1 VILNLRVDHKMA
13 DIQSMENI
21 SKDMDELF
29 WKLQEKY
36 SIGEYIEISTCN
48 RKEYY
53 IKNDYIPEDEELLS
67 HENQSIIIE
76 YGEAAVMHL
85 LRMTSG
91 LESMIVGEDQ
101 ILGQVKDAK
110 HKAMKNHHCGRGLDT
125 IFTKAIHVGQVVR
138 NKTNINKGSVSIG
151 SAAID
156 LAEKHIGSLDDKSV
170 LVIGAGKMGKLV
182 AKALAEKDL
191 NAIFVA
197 NRTYYVA
204 VELAEDLGGEA
215 ILFNDLEKY
224 LATADLV
231 ISATSAPHA
240 IITKKRLKGIEMDYE
255 NIMMVDIANP
265 RDISE
270 DVSELGVKLF
280 NIDDLREI
288 ADINTQLRIKEFGE
302 AENIIADEFILLKE
316 SFKIMEVDEMLGNL
330 RASME
335 EIRQRET
342 KKALVKLADVD
353 GSAKIL
359 NNLTNSIV
367 NKIFFDISKMLRML
381 QRMKIRKSLQLRN
394 ICLIQNN
401 YSNIPL
407 TSIFFTLL
415 AFMA

>member
-1 VILNLRVDHKMA
+1 MILNLRVDHKIA
-13 DIQSMENI
+13 DIHTMEKI
-21 SKDMDELF
+21 SKDIDELF

-36 SIGEYIEISTCN
+36 SIGEYVEISTCN

-53 IKNDYIPEDEELLS
+53 IHSDYISEDEKLLS

-76 YGEAAVMHL
+76 YGQSAVMHL

-110 HKAMKNHHCGRGLDT
+110 HKAMKNHHCGRVLDAV
-125 IFTKAIHVGQVVR
+125 FTKAIHVGQVVR

-156 LAEKHIGSLDDKSV
+156 LAEKHMGSLDEKSV
-170 LVIGAGKMGKLV
+170 LVIGAGKMGRLV

-191 NAIFVA
+191 HAIFVA

-204 VELAEDLGGEA
+204 VELAKDLDGEA
-215 ILFNDLEKY
+215 ILFSDLERY
-224 LATADLV
+224 LAEADLV
-231 ISATSAPHA
+231 ISATSAPHS
-240 IITKKRLKGIEMDYE
+240 IIDKERLLGINRTYDEL
-255 NIMMVDIANP
+255 MMVDIANP

-270 DVSELGVKLF
+270 DVIDLGVKLF

-302 AENIIADEFILLKE
+302 AENIIDKEFILLKE
-316 SFKIMEVDEMLGNL
+316 SFKIMEVDDILGSL

-342 KKALVKLADVD
+342 QKASVKLADVD

-359 NNLTNSIV
+359 DNLTNSIV
-367 NKIFFDISKMLRML
+367 NKIFFDISKKVKNAAKEENAEILEAAE
-381 QRMKIRKSLQLRN
+381 
-394 ICLIQNN
+394 
-401 YSNIPL
+401 Y
-407 TSIFFTLL
+407 IFK
-415 AFMA
+415 

>member
-1 VILNLRVDHKMA
+1 MILNLRVDHKIA
-13 DIQSMENI
+13 DVQSMENI
-21 SKDMDELF
+21 AKEIDDLF
-29 WKLQEKY
+29 WQLQERY

-53 IKNDYIPEDEELLS
+53 IHNDYISEDDDLLS

-76 YGEAAVMHL
+76 YGQSAVMHL

-101 ILGQVKDAK
+101 ILGQVQDAK
-110 HKAMKNHHCGRGLDT
+110 HKAMKNRHCGRYLDAV
-125 IFTKAIHVGQVVR
+125 FTKAIHVGQVVR

-156 LAEKHIGSLDDKSV
+156 LAEKHMGCLDEKSV

-191 NAIFVA
+191 SAIFVA

-204 VELAEDLGGEA
+204 VDLAKDLGGEA
-215 ILFNDLEKY
+215 ILFSDLEKY

-231 ISATSAPHA
+231 ISATSAPHP
-240 IITKKRLKGIEMDYE
+240 IITKKRILDIDMDYD
-255 NIMMVDIANP
+255 NVMMVDIANP

-270 DVSELGVKLF
+270 DVAETGVKLF

-302 AENIIADEFILLKE
+302 AENIINEEFLLLKE
-316 SFKIMEVDEMLGNL
+316 SFKIMEVDELLGNL

-335 EIRQRET
+335 DIRQRET
-342 KKALVKLADVD
+342 QKASVKLADVD
-353 GSAKIL
+353 GSVKIL
-359 NNLTNSIV
+359 DNLTNSIV
-367 NKIFFDISKMLRML
+367 NKIFFDISKNLKKAAKDENTDIL
-381 QRMKIRKSLQLRN
+381 EAAE
-394 ICLIQNN
+394 
-401 YSNIPL
+401 Y
-407 TSIFFTLL
+407 IFNFKK
-415 AFMA
+415 

>member
-1 VILNLRVDHKMA
+1 
-13 DIQSMENI
+13 MENI
-21 SKDMDELF
+21 SKDIDDLF
-29 WKLQEKY
+29 WNLQEKY
-36 SIGEYIEISTCN
+36 SVGEYVEISTCN

-53 IKNDYIPEDEELLS
+53 IKNDNISEDDELLS

-76 YGEAAVMHL
+76 YGNSAVMHL

-110 HKAMKNHHCGRGLDT
+110 HKAMKEHHCGKALDAV
-125 IFTKAIHVGQVVR
+125 FTKAIHVGQVVR

-156 LAEKHIGSLDDKSV
+156 LAEKHMGSLDDKSV

-204 VELAEDLGGEA
+204 VELAKDLGGEA
-215 ILFNDLEKY
+215 ILFSELEKY

-240 IITKKRLKGIEMDYE
+240 IITKKRLLGIERDYDDF
-255 NIMMVDIANP
+255 MMVDIANP

-288 ADINTQLRIKEFGE
+288 ADENTNLRIKEFGQ
-302 AENIIADEFILLKE
+302 AENIIDEEFILLKE
-316 SFKIMEVDEMLGNL
+316 SFKIMEVEETLASL
-330 RASME
+330 RSSME

-367 NKIFFDISKMLRML
+367 NKIFFDISKNVKDAAKDENKEVVAAAEYLFNS
-381 QRMKIRKSLQLRN
+381 K
-394 ICLIQNN
+394 
-401 YSNIPL
+401 
-407 TSIFFTLL
+407 
-415 AFMA
+415 

>member
-1 VILNLRVDHKMA
+1 
-13 DIQSMENI
+13 MEII
-21 SKDMDELF
+21 SKDIDELF
-29 WKLQEKY
+29 AKLQEKY
-36 SIGEYIEISTCN
+36 SIVEYIEISTCN
-48 RKEYY
+48 RKEYF
-53 IKNDYIPEDEELLS
+53 IHNKHIPEDEELLS
-67 HENQSIIIE
+67 HENKSIVIDYGQS
-76 YGEAAVMHL
+76 AVMHL

-110 HKAMKNHHCGRGLDT
+110 HKAVKDRHCGKILDA

-156 LAEKHIGSLDDKSV
+156 LAEKYIGDLENKSV

-204 VELAEDLGGEA
+204 VDLAKDLGGEA

-231 ISATSAPHA
+231 ISATSAPHP
-240 IITKKRLKGIEMDYE
+240 IITKERLLKSPRDYE
-255 NIMMVDIANP
+255 SLMLIDIANP

-270 DVSELGVKLF
+270 DVLELGVKSF
-280 NIDDLREI
+280 NIDNLREI
-288 ADINTQLRIKEFGE
+288 AEINTNLRKKEFAE
-302 AENIIADEFILLKE
+302 AENIINDEFILLKE
-316 SFKIMEVDEMLGNL
+316 SFKIMKVDELLGNL

-335 EIRQRET
+335 YIRERET
-342 KKALVKLADVD
+342 QKAIGKLSDVD
-353 GSAKIL
+353 GSDRIL
-359 NNLTNSIV
+359 DNLTNSIV
-367 NKIFFDISKMLRML
+367 NKIFYDVSKKVKKAAKDENEDILAA
-381 QRMKIRKSLQLRN
+381 
-394 ICLIQNN
+394 CE
-401 YSNIPL
+401 Y
-407 TSIFFTLL
+407 IFN
-415 AFMA
+415 

>member
-1 VILNLRVDHKMA
+1 MA

-21 SKDMDELF
+21 SKEMDELF

-36 SIGEYIEISTCN
+36 SIGEYVEISTCN
-48 RKEYY
+48 RHEYY
-53 IKNDYIPEDEELLS
+53 IHSEYISEDDELLS
-67 HENQSIIIE
+67 HENQSILIE
-76 YGEAAVMHL
+76 YGQSAVMHL

-110 HKAMKNHHCGRGLDT
+110 HKAVKNHHCGRVLDA

-138 NKTNINKGSVSIG
+138 NKTNINKGAVSIG

-156 LAEKHIGSLDDKSV
+156 LAEKHMGSLDDKSV
-170 LVIGAGKMGKLV
+170 LVIGAGKMGRLV

-204 VELAEDLGGEA
+204 VELAKDLGGEA
-215 ILFNDLEKY
+215 ILFSDLEEY

-240 IITKKRLKGIEMDYE
+240 IITKNRLLGIDMSYDDV
-255 NIMMVDIANP
+255 MMVDIANP

-270 DVSELGVKLF
+270 DVLDIGVKLF

-288 ADINTQLRIKEFGE
+288 ADENTNLRIKEFGE
-302 AENIIADEFILLKE
+302 AETIIDEEFNLLKE
-316 SFKIMEVDEMLGNL
+316 SFKIMEVDELLGSL

-342 KKALVKLADVD
+342 QKASVKLSDVD
-353 GSAKIL
+353 GSAKVL
-359 NNLTNSIV
+359 DNLTNSIV
-367 NKIFFDISKMLRML
+367 NKIFFDISKNL
-381 QRMKIRKSLQLRN
+381 KKAAKEGNSDIIN
-394 ICLIQNN
+394 AAD
-401 YSNIPL
+401 Y
-407 TSIFFTLL
+407 IFKKD
-415 AFMA
+415 

>member
-1 VILNLRVDHKMA
+1 MILNLRVDHKIA
-13 DIQSMENI
+13 DIQSMEVI
-21 SKDMDELF
+21 SKEIDDLF
-29 WKLQEKY
+29 RKLQEKY
-36 SIGEYIEISTCN
+36 SIGEYVEISTCN

-53 IKNDYIPEDEELLS
+53 IHSKFISENEELLS
-67 HENQSIIIE
+67 HENRSIVIDYGQS
-76 YGEAAVMHL
+76 AVMHL

-110 HKAMKNHHCGRGLDT
+110 HKAMKNRHCGRYLDAV
-125 IFTKAIHVGQVVR
+125 FTKAIHVGQVVR

-156 LAEKHIGSLDDKSV
+156 LAEKHMGCLDEKSV

-191 NAIFVA
+191 SAIFVA

-204 VELAEDLGGEA
+204 VDLAKDLGGEA
-215 ILFNDLEKY
+215 ILFSDLEKY

-231 ISATSAPHA
+231 ISATSAPHP
-240 IITKKRLKGIEMDYE
+240 IITKKRILDIDMDYD
-255 NIMMVDIANP
+255 NVMMVDIANP

-270 DVSELGVKLF
+270 DVAETGVKLF

-302 AENIIADEFILLKE
+302 AENIINEEFLLLKE
-316 SFKIMEVDEMLGNL
+316 SFKIMEVDELLGNL

-335 EIRQRET
+335 DIRQRET
-342 KKALVKLADVD
+342 QKASVKLADVD
-353 GSAKIL
+353 GSVKIL
-359 NNLTNSIV
+359 DNLTNSIV
-367 NKIFFDISKMLRML
+367 NKIFFDISKNLKKAAKDENTDIL
-381 QRMKIRKSLQLRN
+381 EAAE
-394 ICLIQNN
+394 
-401 YSNIPL
+401 Y
-407 TSIFFTLL
+407 IFNFKK
-415 AFMA
+415 

>member
-1 VILNLRVDHKMA
+1 MILNLRVDHKIA
-13 DIQSMENI
+13 DIHSMENI
-21 SKDMDELF
+21 SKDIDDLF

-36 SIGEYIEISTCN
+36 SIGEYVEISTCN

-53 IKNDYIPEDEELLS
+53 IHNDYISEDDELLS
-67 HENQSIIIE
+67 HENQSIMIE
-76 YGEAAVMHL
+76 YGQSAIMHL

-110 HKAMKNHHCGRGLDT
+110 HKAIKNHHCGRVLDT
-125 IFTKAIHVGQVVR
+125 VFTKAIHVGQVVR

-156 LAEKHIGSLDDKSV
+156 LAEKHMGSLDDKSV
-170 LVIGAGKMGKLV
+170 LVVGAGKMGKLV

-204 VELAEDLGGEA
+204 VELAKDLGGEA
-215 ILFNDLEKY
+215 ILFNDLERY
-224 LATADLV
+224 LAEADLV
-231 ISATSAPHA
+231 ISATSAPHS
-240 IITKKRLKGIEMDYE
+240 IIDKERLLGIEMTYDDL
-255 NIMMVDIANP
+255 MMVDIANP

-270 DVSELGVKLF
+270 DVVDLGVKLF

-288 ADINTQLRIKEFGE
+288 ADVNTQLRIKEFGE
-302 AENIIADEFILLKE
+302 AENIIDEEFILLKE
-316 SFKIMEVDEMLGNL
+316 SFKIMEVDDILGSL

-342 KKALVKLADVD
+342 QKASLKLADVD
-353 GSAKIL
+353 GSVKIL
-359 NNLTNSIV
+359 DNLSFSIEPG
-367 NKIFFDISKMLRML
+367 KILALVGYSGSGKSTIS
-381 QRMKIRKSLQLRN
+381 N
-394 ICLIQNN
+394 LIQRF
-401 YSNIPL
+401 YDPIEGNIL
-407 TSIFFTLL
+407 IDGIHYLI
-415 AFMA
+415 MIH

>member
-1 VILNLRVDHKMA
+1 MILNLRVDHKIA
-13 DIQSMENI
+13 DIQSMEVI
-21 SKDMDELF
+21 SKDIDELF

-53 IKNDYIPEDEELLS
+53 INNDYISEDDELLS
-67 HENQSIIIE
+67 HDNQSIIIE
-76 YGEAAVMHL
+76 YGQSAVMHL

-110 HKAMKNHHCGRGLDT
+110 NKAIKNHHCGKVLDT
-125 IFTKAIHVGQVVR
+125 VFTKAIHVGQVVR
-138 NKTNINKGSVSIG
+138 NKTKINKGSVSIG

-156 LAEKHIGSLDDKSV
+156 LAEKHMGSLDDKSV
-170 LVIGAGKMGKLV
+170 LVIGAGKMGRLV

-204 VELAEDLGGEA
+204 VELAQDLGGEA

-240 IITKKRLKGIEMDYE
+240 IITKERLLGIDRTYDDLM
-255 NIMMVDIANP
+255 IVDIANP
-265 RDISE
+265 RDISD
-270 DVSELGVKLF
+270 DVVELGVKSF

-288 ADINTQLRIKEFGE
+288 AEINTNLRIKEFGE
-302 AENIIADEFILLKE
+302 AENIINEEFILLKE

-342 KKALVKLADVD
+342 QKATVKLADVD
-353 GSAKIL
+353 GSVKIL
-359 NNLTNSIV
+359 DNLTNSIV
-367 NKIFFDISKMLRML
+367 NKIFYDISKNV
-381 QRMKIRKSLQLRN
+381 KKAAKEENEDVIAA
-394 ICLIQNN
+394 CE
-401 YSNIPL
+401 Y
-407 TSIFFTLL
+407 IFNSD
-415 AFMA
+415 

>member
-1 VILNLRVDHKMA
+1 MILNLRVDHKIA

-21 SKDMDELF
+21 SKDIDDLF

-36 SIGEYIEISTCN
+36 SVNEYVEISTCN

-53 IKNDYIPEDEELLS
+53 IKNDYISEDDELLS

-76 YGEAAVMHL
+76 YGNSAVMHL

-110 HKAMKNHHCGRGLDT
+110 HKAIKDHHCGKSLDT

-156 LAEKHIGSLDDKSV
+156 LAEKHMGSLDDKSV
-170 LVIGAGKMGKLV
+170 LVIGAGKMGRLV

-204 VELAEDLGGEA
+204 VELAQDLGGEA

-240 IITKKRLKGIEMDYE
+240 IITKERLLGIERDHSSL
-255 NIMMVDIANP
+255 MMVDIANP

-270 DVSELGVKLF
+270 DVCEIGVKLF

-288 ADINTQLRIKEFGE
+288 ADENTNLRIKEFGQ
-302 AENIIADEFILLKE
+302 AESIILA
-316 SFKIMEVDEMLGNL
+316 SL

-367 NKIFFDISKMLRML
+367 NKIFFDISKNVKDAAKDENKEVIAAAEYLFNT
-381 QRMKIRKSLQLRN
+381 K
-394 ICLIQNN
+394 
-401 YSNIPL
+401 
-407 TSIFFTLL
+407 
-415 AFMA
+415 

>member
-1 VILNLRVDHKMA
+1 MILNLRVDHKIA

-21 SKDMDELF
+21 SKDMDDLF

-36 SIGEYIEISTCN
+36 SVSEYIEISTCN

-53 IKNDYIPEDEELLS
+53 INNDYIPENDELLS

-76 YGEAAVMHL
+76 HGQSAIMHL

-101 ILGQVKDAK
+101 ILGQIKDSK
-110 HKAMKNHHCGRGLDT
+110 NKAVKNHHCGKILDT
-125 IFTKAIHVGQVVR
+125 VFTKAIHVGQVVR

-156 LAEKHIGSLDDKSV
+156 LAEKHMGCLDDKSV
-170 LVIGAGKMGKLV
+170 LVIGAGKMGRLV

-204 VELAEDLGGEA
+204 VELAKDLGGEA
-215 ILFNDLEKY
+215 ILFADLEKY
-224 LATADLV
+224 LAEADLV
-231 ISATSAPHA
+231 ISATSAPHT
-240 IITKKRLKGIEMDYE
+240 IIDKQRLLKIDRDNESL
-255 NIMMVDIANP
+255 MMVDIANP

-302 AENIIADEFILLKE
+302 AENIIDEEFILLKE
-316 SFKIMEVDEMLGNL
+316 SFKIMEVEDTLANL
-330 RASME
+330 RVSME
-335 EIRQRET
+335 DIRQRET
-342 KKALVKLADVD
+342 EKAIVKLADVD

-359 NNLTNSIV
+359 DNLTNSIV
-367 NKIFFDISKMLRML
+367 NKIFFDISK
-381 QRMKIRKSLQLRN
+381 KIKNAAKQDDHDILDAVE
-394 ICLIQNN
+394 
-401 YSNIPL
+401 Y
-407 TSIFFTLL
+407 IFNSE
-415 AFMA
+415 

>member
-1 VILNLRVDHKMA
+1 MILNLRVDHKIA
-13 DIQSMENI
+13 DIQSMEVI
-21 SKDMDELF
+21 SKDIDDLF

-53 IKNDYIPEDEELLS
+53 INNDFIPEDEELLS
-67 HENQSIIIE
+67 HENQSIVIE
-76 YGEAAVMHL
+76 YGQSAVMHL

-110 HKAMKNHHCGRGLDT
+110 NKAIKDHHCGKVLDAV
-125 IFTKAIHVGQVVR
+125 FTKAIHVGQVVR

-170 LVIGAGKMGKLV
+170 LVIGAGKMGRLV

-204 VELAEDLGGEA
+204 VDLAKDLGGEA
-215 ILFNDLEKY
+215 ILFSDLEEY
-224 LATADLV
+224 LATADVV
-231 ISATSAPHA
+231 ISATSAPHQ
-240 IITKKRLKGIEMDYE
+240 IITKERLLGIDMDYE
-255 NIMMVDIANP
+255 NLMMVDIANP
-265 RDISE
+265 RDISD
-270 DVSELGVKLF
+270 DVVELGVKSF

-288 ADINTQLRIKEFGE
+288 ADENTRLRKKEFGE
-302 AENIIADEFILLKE
+302 AENIINEEFILLKE
-316 SFKIMEVDEMLGNL
+316 SFKIMEADEILGNL

-342 KKALVKLADVD
+342 QKASVKLADVD
-353 GSAKIL
+353 GSVKIL
-359 NNLTNSIV
+359 DNLTNSIV
-367 NKIFFDISKMLRML
+367 NKIFYDISKNV
-381 QRMKIRKSLQLRN
+381 KKAAKEENEDI
-394 ICLIQNN
+394 
-401 YSNIPL
+401 
-407 TSIFFTLL
+407 LL
-415 AFMA
+415 ACEYIFNND

>member
-1 VILNLRVDHKMA
+1 MILNLRVDHKIA

-21 SKDMDELF
+21 SKDIDEIF

-36 SIGEYIEISTCN
+36 SINEYIEISTCN

-53 IKNDYIPEDEELLS
+53 LHNENISFDEELLS
-67 HENQSIIIE
+67 HENKSIIIE
-76 YGEAAVMHL
+76 YGESSVMHL

-110 HKAMKNHHCGRGLDT
+110 AKASKDHHCGKVLDL

-151 SAAID
+151 SAAVD
-156 LAEKHIGSLDDKSV
+156 LAESHLGDLTSKSV

-182 AKALAEKDL
+182 AKALAEKNL

-197 NRTYYVA
+197 NRTFYVA
-204 VELAEDLGGEA
+204 VELAEDLNGTA
-215 ILFNDLEKY
+215 ILFSQLDEY
-224 LATADLV
+224 LKNADLV
-231 ISATSAPHA
+231 ISATSAPHS
-240 IITKKRLKGIEMDYE
+240 IITKKRLEGIGFGNQEL
-255 NIMMVDIANP
+255 MMVDIANP

-270 DVSELGVKLF
+270 DVNELGVKLF

-288 ADINTQLRIKEFGE
+288 ADRNTKLREKEFAE
-302 AENIIADEFILLKE
+302 AEIIINEEYLLLKE
-316 SFKIMEVDEMLGNL
+316 SFKIMEVDDLLSSL
-330 RASME
+330 RVSME

-342 KKALVKLADVD
+342 KKASSKMANVD
-353 GSAKIL
+353 GSEKIL

-367 NKIFFDISKMLRML
+367 NKIFFDISQNLKQAAADDKQEIL
-381 QRMKIRKSLQLRN
+381 KSAE
-394 ICLIQNN
+394 
-401 YSNIPL
+401 Y
-407 TSIFFTLL
+407 IFDFNHK
-415 AFMA
+415 

>member
-1 VILNLRVDHKMA
+1 MILNLRVDHKIA
-13 DIQSMENI
+13 DIQSMEII
-21 SKDMDELF
+21 SKDIDDLF
-29 WKLQEKY
+29 WKLQDKY

-53 IKNDYIPEDEELLS
+53 IHSKFIHEDEELLS
-67 HENQSIIIE
+67 HENQNIVID
-76 YGEAAVMHL
+76 YGQSAVMHL

-367 NKIFFDISKMLRML
+367 NKIFFDISKNVKDAAKDENKEIIAAAEYLFNS
-381 QRMKIRKSLQLRN
+381 K
-394 ICLIQNN
+394 
-401 YSNIPL
+401 
-407 TSIFFTLL
+407 
-415 AFMA
+415 

>member
-1 VILNLRVDHKMA
+1 
-13 DIQSMENI
+13 MEVI
-21 SKDMDELF
+21 SKDIDDLF

-36 SIGEYIEISTCN
+36 SITEYIEISTCN

-53 IKNDYIPEDEELLS
+53 INSDYIAEDEELLS

-76 YGEAAVMHL
+76 YGQSAVMHL

-110 HKAMKNHHCGRGLDT
+110 HKAVKDHHCGKVLDAV
-125 IFTKAIHVGQVVR
+125 FTKAIHVGQVVR

-156 LAEKHIGSLDDKSV
+156 LAEKHMGELDDKSV

-204 VELAEDLGGEA
+204 VDLAKELGGEA
-215 ILFNDLEKY
+215 ILFNELEDY

-240 IITKKRLKGIEMDYE
+240 IITKERLLGIDRDDYE
-255 NIMMVDIANP
+255 SLMIVDIANP
-265 RDISE
+265 RDISD
-270 DVSELGVKLF
+270 DVVELGVKSF

-288 ADINTQLRIKEFGE
+288 AEINTNLRKKEFGE
-302 AENIIADEFILLKE
+302 AETIINEEFILLKE
-316 SFKIMEVDEMLGNL
+316 SFKIMEVDEILGNL
-330 RASME
+330 RTSME

-342 KKALVKLADVD
+342 QKAIVKLADVD
-353 GSAKIL
+353 GSVKVL
-359 NNLTNSIV
+359 DNLTNSIV
-367 NKIFFDISKMLRML
+367 NKIFYDISKNV
-381 QRMKIRKSLQLRN
+381 KKAAKEENEDIIAACEYIFKSD
-394 ICLIQNN
+394 
-401 YSNIPL
+401 
-407 TSIFFTLL
+407 
-415 AFMA
+415 

>member
-1 VILNLRVDHKMA
+1 
-13 DIQSMENI
+13 MENI
-21 SKDMDELF
+21 AGDIDDLF
-29 WKLQEKY
+29 QELQEKY

-53 IKNDYIPEDEELLS
+53 INNDYISEDDELLS
-67 HENQSIIIE
+67 HENQSIIID
-76 YGEAAVMHL
+76 YGQSAVMHL
-85 LRMTSG
+85 IRMTSG

-110 HKAMKNHHCGRGLDT
+110 HKASKNHHCGRSLDA

-156 LAEKHIGSLDDKSV
+156 LAEKHMGSLDDKSV

-204 VELAEDLGGEA
+204 VQLAEDLGGEA
-215 ILFNDLEKY
+215 ILFNELERY

-231 ISATSAPHA
+231 ISATSAPHP
-240 IITKKRLKGIEMDYE
+240 IINKERLLGIDMDYE
-255 NIMMVDIANP
+255 NVMMVDIANP
-265 RDISE
+265 RDISD
-270 DVSELGVKLF
+270 DVDDLGVKLF

-288 ADINTQLRIKEFGE
+288 ADENTKLRIKEFGE
-302 AENIIADEFILLKE
+302 AENIINDEFILLKE
-316 SFKIMEVDEMLGNL
+316 SFKIMEVDDILGNL

-335 EIRQRET
+335 EIRERET
-342 KKALVKLADVD
+342 QKATVKLSDVD
-353 GSAKIL
+353 GSAKVL
-359 NNLTNSIV
+359 DNLTNSIV
-367 NKIFFDISKMLRML
+367 NKIFYDISKNL
-381 QRMKIRKSLQLRN
+381 KKAAKEENKN
-394 ICLIQNN
+394 IIDAAE
-401 YSNIPL
+401 Y
-407 TSIFFTLL
+407 IFDLK
-415 AFMA
+415 

>member
-1 VILNLRVDHKMA
+1 MILNLRVDHKIA

-21 SKDMDELF
+21 SKEMDDLF

-36 SIGEYIEISTCN
+36 SVSEYVEISTCN

-53 IKNDYIPEDEELLS
+53 IHNDYISENDELLS
-67 HENQSIIIE
+67 HENESIIIE
-76 YGEAAVMHL
+76 YGQSSVIHL

-110 HKAMKNHHCGRGLDT
+110 HKAIKDHHCGKSLDT

-156 LAEKHIGSLDDKSV
+156 LAEKHMGSLDDKSV
-170 LVIGAGKMGKLV
+170 LVIGAGKMGRLV

-204 VELAEDLGGEA
+204 VELAQDLGGEA

-240 IITKKRLKGIEMDYE
+240 IITKERLLGIERDHSSL
-255 NIMMVDIANP
+255 MMVDIANP

-270 DVSELGVKLF
+270 DVCEIGVKLF

-288 ADINTQLRIKEFGE
+288 ADENTNLRIKEFGQ
-302 AENIIADEFILLKE
+302 AESIIDEEFILLKE
-316 SFKIMEVDEMLGNL
+316 TFKIMEVEQILASL

-367 NKIFFDISKMLRML
+367 NKIFFDISKNVKDAAKDENKEVIAAAEYLFNT
-381 QRMKIRKSLQLRN
+381 K
-394 ICLIQNN
+394 
-401 YSNIPL
+401 
-407 TSIFFTLL
+407 
-415 AFMA
+415 

>member
-1 VILNLRVDHKMA
+1 MA

-367 NKIFFDISKMLRML
+367 NKIFFDISKNVKDAAKDENKEIIAAAEYLFNS
-381 QRMKIRKSLQLRN
+381 K
-394 ICLIQNN
+394 
-401 YSNIPL
+401 
-407 TSIFFTLL
+407 
-415 AFMA
+415 

>member
-1 VILNLRVDHKMA
+1 MILNLRVDHKIA
-13 DIQSMENI
+13 DIQSMEVI
-21 SKDMDELF
+21 SKDIDELF

-53 IKNDYIPEDEELLS
+53 INNDNISEDEELLS

-76 YGEAAVMHL
+76 YGQSAVMHL
-85 LRMTSG
+85 LRMASG

-110 HKAMKNHHCGRGLDT
+110 HKAVKEHHCGKVLDAV
-125 IFTKAIHVGQVVR
+125 FTKAIHVGQVVR

-156 LAEKHIGSLDDKSV
+156 LAEKHIGNLDDKSV

-204 VELAEDLGGEA
+204 VDLAKDLGGEA
-215 ILFNDLEKY
+215 ILFSDLEEY

-231 ISATSAPHA
+231 ISATSAPHH
-240 IITKKRLKGIEMDYE
+240 IITKKRLLGIDMDYE
-255 NIMMVDIANP
+255 NLMMVDIANP
-265 RDISE
+265 RDISD
-270 DVSELGVKLF
+270 DVCELGVKSF

-288 ADINTQLRIKEFGE
+288 AEINTNLRKKEFGE
-302 AENIIADEFILLKE
+302 AENIINEEFILLKE
-316 SFKIMEVDEMLGNL
+316 SFKIMEVDELLGNL

-335 EIRQRET
+335 DIRQRET
-342 KKALVKLADVD
+342 QKASVKLADVD
-353 GSAKIL
+353 GSVKIL
-359 NNLTNSIV
+359 DNLTNSIV
-367 NKIFFDISKMLRML
+367 NKIFYDISKKVKQAAKEENEEILAACEY
-381 QRMKIRKSLQLRN
+381 IFD
-394 ICLIQNN
+394 NN
-401 YSNIPL
+401 
-407 TSIFFTLL
+407 
-415 AFMA
+415 

>member
-1 VILNLRVDHKMA
+1 
-13 DIQSMENI
+13 MEVI
-21 SKDMDELF
+21 SKDIDELF

-53 IKNDYIPEDEELLS
+53 INNDFIQEDDELLS
-67 HENQSIIIE
+67 HDNQSIIIE
-76 YGEAAVMHL
+76 YGQSAVMHL

-110 HKAMKNHHCGRGLDT
+110 NKAMKDHHCGKVLDAV
-125 IFTKAIHVGQVVR
+125 FTKAIHVGQVVR
-138 NKTNINKGSVSIG
+138 NKTNINKGAVSIG

-156 LAEKHIGSLDDKSV
+156 LAEKHMGSLDEKSV
-170 LVIGAGKMGKLV
+170 LVIGAGKMGRLV

-204 VELAEDLGGEA
+204 VELAKDLGGEA
-215 ILFNDLEKY
+215 ILFNDLEEY

-240 IITKKRLKGIEMDYE
+240 IITKERLLGIDREYD
-255 NIMMVDIANP
+255 NLMMVDIANP
-265 RDISE
+265 RDISD
-270 DVSELGVKLF
+270 DVCELGVKSF

-288 ADINTQLRIKEFGE
+288 AEINTQLRIKEFGE
-302 AENIIADEFILLKE
+302 AENIINEEFILLKE
-316 SFKIMEVDEMLGNL
+316 SFKIMEVDEILGNL

-342 KKALVKLADVD
+342 QKASIKLADVD
-353 GSAKIL
+353 GSVKVL
-359 NNLTNSIV
+359 DNLTNSIV
-367 NKIFFDISKMLRML
+367 NKIFYDISKNV
-381 QRMKIRKSLQLRN
+381 KKAAKEENEDI
-394 ICLIQNN
+394 IAACE
-401 YSNIPL
+401 Y
-407 TSIFFTLL
+407 IFNSD
-415 AFMA
+415 

>member
-1 VILNLRVDHKMA
+1 
-13 DIQSMENI
+13 
-21 SKDMDELF
+21 MDELF
-29 WKLQEKY
+29 WDLQEKY
-36 SIGEYIEISTCN
+36 SISEYVEISTCN

-53 IKNDYIPEDEELLS
+53 INNDYIPEDEELLS
-67 HENQSIIIE
+67 HENQSIVIE
-76 YGEAAVMHL
+76 YGQSAVMHL

-110 HKAMKNHHCGRGLDT
+110 HKAVKNHHCGKSLDT
-125 IFTKAIHVGQVVR
+125 VFTKAIHVGQVVR

-156 LAEKHIGSLDDKSV
+156 LAEKHMGSLDDKSV

-204 VELAEDLGGEA
+204 VELAKDLGGEA
-215 ILFNDLEKY
+215 ILFSDLEEY

-240 IITKKRLKGIEMDYE
+240 IITKKRLLGIDRDYE
-255 NIMMVDIANP
+255 SLMMVDIANP
-265 RDISE
+265 RDISD
-270 DVSELGVKLF
+270 DVCELGVKSF

-288 ADINTQLRIKEFGE
+288 ADENTNLRIKEFGE
-302 AENIIADEFILLKE
+302 AESIIDEEFILLKE
-316 SFKIMEVDEMLGNL
+316 TFKIMEVEDTLASL
-330 RASME
+330 RSSME

-342 KKALVKLADVD
+342 KKAMAKLSDVD

-367 NKIFFDISKMLRML
+367 NKIFFDIS
-381 QRMKIRKSLQLRN
+381 
-394 ICLIQNN
+394 NN
-401 YSNIPL
+401 VKEAAKKENQEIIDAADY
-407 TSIFFTLL
+407 IFDFK
-415 AFMA
+415 